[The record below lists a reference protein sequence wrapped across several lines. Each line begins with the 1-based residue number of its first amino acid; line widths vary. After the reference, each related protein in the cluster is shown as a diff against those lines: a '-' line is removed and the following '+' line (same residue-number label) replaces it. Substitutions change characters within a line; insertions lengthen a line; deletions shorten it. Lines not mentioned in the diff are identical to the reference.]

1 MSCQGEKHKSCLIC
15 ALGKGITGSE
25 AASLIEQEIGPALA
39 KKAGVTEET
48 GRASFFSSLKS
59 SGSTLQHN
67 LSKIEGL
74 VCFIPPHW

>member
-1 MSCQGEKHKSCLIC
+1 
-15 ALGKGITGSE
+15 
-25 AASLIEQEIGPALA
+25 
-39 KKAGVTEET
+39 VTEET